1 MKQSTKSGPDEL
13 TRDWEDEAARLQRRA
28 HDLIRERPLL
38 ALTLAVAGGYLAGRM
53 LSRV

>member
-1 MKQSTKSGPDEL
+1 MTKTNKADEAKS
-13 TRDWEDEAARLQRRA
+13 REWEDEAARLQRHA

-38 ALTLAVAGGYLAGRM
+38 ALTLAVASGYLAGRV